1 MKVDEKI
8 IQSIICRYRSGE
20 KIADL
25 AREYQVSRSSV
36 YRWIFART
44 EREVKSVTKI
54 SQRDFHAMQLELE
67 RLRVDNEIFISC
79 HCSRYS
85 SLQEKLNEIDRLK
98 ENYTIHLLI

>member
-1 MKVDEKI
+1 MKVDEKM

-25 AREYQVSRSSV
+25 AREYQVSRSSI

-44 EREVKSVTKI
+44 EREVKSITKI

-67 RLRVDNEIFISC
+67 RLRVDNEIFIS
-79 HCSRYS
+79 
-85 SLQEKLNEIDRLK
+85 
-98 ENYTIHLLI
+98 LIILRESGVLHIVE